1 MYQLCVKGCIFWTV
15 LSKQD
20 KGLFAIVTLNNTK
33 IRFPFTFPC
42 YCKCSVFCFTL
53 TLWISQVYS
62 RWKIGGTKPVPKLK
76 ALAIP
81 SEGVQNTMFVEE
93 NHTFLHLMI
102 ECLLDRVYLCSHV
115 LACKQWKC
123 LWKASRSGDCCSG
136 SGYTDMKETQRQ
148 VLLPVGEDSM
158 QSPSSSSLPNPCSRP
173 TPH

>member
-1 MYQLCVKGCIFWTV
+1 MCVYQLCVKGCIFWTV

-81 SEGVQNTMFVEE
+81 SEGVQNTTFVEE

-102 ECLLDRVYLCSHV
+102 NCLLDWVYLCSHV

-123 LWKASRSGDCCSG
+123 LWKASRSGDCCWWLRVHRHEGDS
-136 SGYTDMKETQRQ
+136 ETGATPSWGRFNA
-148 VLLPVGEDSM
+148 VSIFLLPS
-158 QSPSSSSLPNPCSRP
+158 
-173 TPH
+173 